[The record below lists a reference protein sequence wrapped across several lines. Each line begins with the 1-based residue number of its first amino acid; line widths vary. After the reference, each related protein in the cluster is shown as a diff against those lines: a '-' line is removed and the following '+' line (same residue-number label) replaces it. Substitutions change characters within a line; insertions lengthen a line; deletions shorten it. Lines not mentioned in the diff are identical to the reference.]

1 MSFDSALPF
10 GSLID
15 RAHFLRVSMLAV
27 VAGSACHTPGTP
39 RIDGVAGA
47 PANPATP
54 WTVPASARTPPP
66 PAAPPA
72 APAATAALAADSA
85 TTAAVRF
92 SLTDVVDLALK
103 NNPTTRE
110 SWANAQAAANEYGSA
125 RGARYPTLNGSVN
138 LAGAST
144 GSAFGG
150 GGGGNGSSVVID
162 TTGSNTRAVGAVGG
176 LTRAQI
182 TPAFSLS
189 YLVFDMGGRA
199 ATIESAKQN
208 AVALN
213 LGHNAAINDVVLQVE
228 SALFSYLATVA
239 LRDAELTALKEA
251 QADTANAEARLRVGV
266 GTLQDVLQART
277 ELAQARLQ
285 LVTLEG
291 TLLSSRATLAAAM
304 GLPANTRFEIP
315 AISTCDSV
323 AKVAA
328 SVDTLINRAIT
339 TRPDLAQARAA
350 AAQLAAQIRVARSA
364 GYPSLTLSS
373 IQSVTRSVEGASSAN
388 GLNASFVLGLQI
400 PIFNGYSRAVRRA
413 DGAGPV
419 RGRAGA
425 RHVDAAAD
433 HRPGVHVVR
442 GAADGGGSGLPRRPT
457 LLPPRAAVRR
467 SRHGPIS
474 RGRGNDRR
482 RAARAQRAG
491 LGARR
496 GHTGALGVAD
506 GARAA
511 GARRRFARH
520 ARPSEHS
527 ARAGAEDSMI
537 ARRRRIAC
545 AARGRA
551 GMGVGACRAGPAARR
566 PSAIPVRVT
575 PAKRIDAPVDG
586 RRRAASS
593 SRCKRWR

>member
-10 GSLID
+10 GSLTD

-150 GGGGNGSSVVID
+150 GGNGSSVVID
-162 TTGSNTRAVGAVGG
+162 TSGGNTRGVGAVGG

-239 LRDAELTALKEA
+239 LRDAELTAVKES

-277 ELAQARLQ
+277 QLAQARLQ

-291 TLLSSRATLAAAM
+291 TLMSSRATLAAAM

-315 AISTCDSV
+315 AMSTCDSV
-323 AKVAA
+323 AKIAA

-373 IQSVTRSVEGASSAN
+373 IQSFTRSVEGASSAN
-388 GLNASFVLGLQI
+388 GVNASFVLGLQI
-400 PIFNGYSRAVRRA
+400 PIFNGYSRQYDVRTAQAQYQAAVARVTSTQQQITVQVFTSYAALQTAGQRLSASA
-413 DGAGPV
+413 DLLT
-419 RGRAGA
+419 
-425 RHVDAAAD
+425 AAAQSAEVATG
-433 HRPGVHVVR
+433 RYREGVGTIVDV
-442 GAADGGGSGLPRRPT
+442 
-457 LLPPRAAVRR
+457 LLAR
-467 SRHGPIS
+467 S
-474 RGRGNDRR
+474 
-482 RAARAQRAG
+482 
-491 LGARR
+491 
-496 GHTGALGVAD
+496 ALD
-506 GARAA
+506 
-511 GARRRFARH
+511 
-520 ARPSEHS
+520 S
-527 ARAGAEDSMI
+527 ARAEDI
-537 ARRRRIAC
+537 QARWEWQTAL
-545 AARGRA
+545 AQLAHDVGSLDTRGRPNIPLA
-551 GMGVGACRAGPAARR
+551 PA
-566 PSAIPVRVT
+566 P
-575 PAKRIDAPVDG
+575 RI
-586 RRRAASS
+586 R
-593 SRCKRWR
+593 

>member
-10 GSLID
+10 GSLTD
-15 RAHFLRVSMLAV
+15 RAHFIRASMLAV
-27 VAGSACHTPGTP
+27 IAGWACHTPGTP

-47 PANPATP
+47 PASPSTP
-54 WTVPASARTPPP
+54 WMVPASARTPPP

-72 APAATAALAADSA
+72 APIATAALAADSA

-125 RGARYPTLNGSVN
+125 RGARYPTLNASVN

-144 GSAFGG
+144 GSVF

-162 TTGSNTRAVGAVGG
+162 TTGSSGSNVRGAVGG

-213 LGHNAAINDVVLQVE
+213 LGHNTAINDVVLLVE
-228 SALFSYLATVA
+228 SALFSYLATAA
-239 LRDAELTALKEA
+239 LRDAQLTALKEA

-291 TLLSSRATLAAAM
+291 TLVSSRATLAAAM

-315 AISTCDSV
+315 AIAANDSV

-350 AAQLAAQIRVARSA
+350 AAQFAAQIRIARSA

-373 IQSVTRSVEGASSAN
+373 IQSYTQSVEGGSSSN

-400 PIFNGYSRAVRRA
+400 PIFNGYSRQYDVRTA
-413 DGAGPV
+413 QAQYQ
-419 RGRAGA
+419 AALA
-425 RHVDAAAD
+425 RVTSTQQQITVQVFSSYAALQTARQRLAAAVD
-433 HRPGVHVVR
+433 LLTAAAQSAEVATGRYREGVGTIVDV
-442 GAADGGGSGLPRRPT
+442 
-457 LLPPRAAVRR
+457 LL
-467 SRHGPIS
+467 
-474 RGRGNDRR
+474 
-482 RAARAQRAG
+482 AR
-491 LGARR
+491 
-496 GHTGALGVAD
+496 TALD
-506 GARAA
+506 
-511 GARRRFARH
+511 
-520 ARPSEHS
+520 S
-527 ARAGAEDSMI
+527 ARAEDI
-537 ARRRRIAC
+537 QARWEWRTAL
-545 AARGRA
+545 AQLAHDVGSLDTRGRPNIPLA
-551 GMGVGACRAGPAARR
+551 PA
-566 PSAIPVRVT
+566 P
-575 PAKRIDAPVDG
+575 RI
-586 RRRAASS
+586 R
-593 SRCKRWR
+593 

>member
-1 MSFDSALPF
+1 
-10 GSLID
+10 
-15 RAHFLRVSMLAV
+15 MLAV

-54 WTVPASARTPPP
+54 WTVPAAARTPPP
-66 PAAPPA
+66 PAAPPV

-92 SLTDVVDLALK
+92 SMTDVVDLALK

-144 GSAFGG
+144 GSAL

-162 TTGSNTRAVGAVGG
+162 TSGGNTRGVGSVGG

-239 LRDAELTALKEA
+239 LRDAELTAVKEA

-304 GLPANTRFEIP
+304 GLPANARFEIP
-315 AISTCDSV
+315 SISTCDSV

-364 GYPSLTLSS
+364 GYPSLTLTS

-400 PIFNGYSRAVRRA
+400 PIFNGFSRQYDVRTAQAQYQAALARVTSTQQQITVQVFTSYTALQTAGQRLSASA
-413 DGAGPV
+413 DLLT
-419 RGRAGA
+419 
-425 RHVDAAAD
+425 AAAQSAEVATG
-433 HRPGVHVVR
+433 RYREGVGTIV
-442 GAADGGGSGLPRRPT
+442 D
-457 LLPPRAAVRR
+457 LLLAR
-467 SRHGPIS
+467 S
-474 RGRGNDRR
+474 
-482 RAARAQRAG
+482 
-491 LGARR
+491 
-496 GHTGALGVAD
+496 ALD
-506 GARAA
+506 
-511 GARRRFARH
+511 
-520 ARPSEHS
+520 S
-527 ARAGAEDSMI
+527 ARAEDI
-537 ARRRRIAC
+537 QARWEWQTALAQLAHDVGSLDTHGRPNIPLAPAPRI
-545 AARGRA
+545 R
-551 GMGVGACRAGPAARR
+551 
-566 PSAIPVRVT
+566 
-575 PAKRIDAPVDG
+575 
-586 RRRAASS
+586 
-593 SRCKRWR
+593 

>member
-1 MSFDSALPF
+1 MSFDSALLF
-10 GSLID
+10 GSVTD

-150 GGGGNGSSVVID
+150 GGNGSSVVID
-162 TTGSNTRAVGAVGG
+162 TTGGNTRGVGSVGG

-239 LRDAELTALKEA
+239 LRDAELTAVKEA

-350 AAQLAAQIRVARSA
+350 AAQFAALIRVARSA
-364 GYPSLTLSS
+364 GYPSLTLTS

-400 PIFNGYSRAVRRA
+400 PIFNGYSRQYDVRTAQAQYQAALARVTSTQQQITVQVFTSYAALQTAGQRLSASA
-413 DGAGPV
+413 DLLT
-419 RGRAGA
+419 
-425 RHVDAAAD
+425 AAAQSAEVATG
-433 HRPGVHVVR
+433 RYREGVGTIV
-442 GAADGGGSGLPRRPT
+442 D
-457 LLPPRAAVRR
+457 LLLAR
-467 SRHGPIS
+467 S
-474 RGRGNDRR
+474 
-482 RAARAQRAG
+482 
-491 LGARR
+491 
-496 GHTGALGVAD
+496 ALD
-506 GARAA
+506 
-511 GARRRFARH
+511 
-520 ARPSEHS
+520 S
-527 ARAGAEDSMI
+527 ARADDI
-537 ARRRRIAC
+537 QARWEWQTAL
-545 AARGRA
+545 AQLAHDVGSLDTRGRPNIPLA
-551 GMGVGACRAGPAARR
+551 PA
-566 PSAIPVRVT
+566 P
-575 PAKRIDAPVDG
+575 RI
-586 RRRAASS
+586 R
-593 SRCKRWR
+593 

>member
-10 GSLID
+10 GSLTD
-15 RAHFLRVSMLAV
+15 RAHFLRVSMLAIL
-27 VAGSACHTPGTP
+27 AGSACHTPGTP

-72 APAATAALAADSA
+72 APGATAALAADSA
-85 TTAAVRF
+85 TAAAVRF
-92 SLTDVVDLALK
+92 SLTDVVDLALE

-125 RGARYPTLNGSVN
+125 RGARYPTLNGSIN

-144 GSAFGG
+144 GSAL

-162 TTGSNTRAVGAVGG
+162 TSGSNTRGVGAVGG

-189 YLVFDMGGRA
+189 YLVFDMGGRG

-239 LRDAELTALKEA
+239 LRDAELTAVKEA

-315 AISTCDSV
+315 SISTCDSV

-373 IQSVTRSVEGASSAN
+373 IQSLTRSVEGASSAN
-388 GLNASFVLGLQI
+388 GVNASFVLGLQI
-400 PIFNGYSRAVRRA
+400 PIFNGYSRQYDVRTAQAQYQAALARVTSTQQQITVQVFTSYAALQTAGQRLFASA
-413 DGAGPV
+413 DLLS
-419 RGRAGA
+419 
-425 RHVDAAAD
+425 AAAQSAE
-433 HRPGVHVVR
+433 V
-442 GAADGGGSGLPRRPT
+442 
-457 LLPPRAAVRR
+457 
-467 SRHGPIS
+467 
-474 RGRGNDRR
+474 
-482 RAARAQRAG
+482 
-491 LGARR
+491 
-496 GHTGALGVAD
+496 
-506 GARAA
+506 AA
-511 GARRRFARH
+511 GRYREGVGTIVDVLLARSALD
-520 ARPSEHS
+520 S
-527 ARAGAEDSMI
+527 ARAEDI
-537 ARRRRIAC
+537 QARWEWQTAL
-545 AARGRA
+545 AQLAHDVGSLDTRGRPNIPLA
-551 GMGVGACRAGPAARR
+551 PA
-566 PSAIPVRVT
+566 P
-575 PAKRIDAPVDG
+575 RI
-586 RRRAASS
+586 R
-593 SRCKRWR
+593 

>member
-10 GSLID
+10 GSLTD
-15 RAHFLRVSMLAV
+15 RAHFLRVSMLAI

-72 APAATAALAADSA
+72 SPAATAALAADSA

-125 RGARYPTLNGSVN
+125 RGARYPTVNGSVN

-150 GGGGNGSSVVID
+150 GGNGSTVVID
-162 TTGSNTRAVGAVGG
+162 TSGSNPRGVGAVGG

-182 TPAFSLS
+182 TPAVSLS

-239 LRDAELTALKEA
+239 LRDAQLTALKEA

-291 TLLSSRATLAAAM
+291 TLLSSRATLAAVM

-388 GLNASFVLGLQI
+388 GLNASLVLGLQI
-400 PIFNGYSRAVRRA
+400 PIFNGYSRQYDVRTAQAQYQAALARVTSTQQQITVQVFTSYAALQTAGQRLSASA
-413 DGAGPV
+413 DLLT
-419 RGRAGA
+419 
-425 RHVDAAAD
+425 AAAQSAEVATG
-433 HRPGVHVVR
+433 RYREGVGTIVDV
-442 GAADGGGSGLPRRPT
+442 
-457 LLPPRAAVRR
+457 LLAR
-467 SRHGPIS
+467 S
-474 RGRGNDRR
+474 
-482 RAARAQRAG
+482 
-491 LGARR
+491 
-496 GHTGALGVAD
+496 ALD
-506 GARAA
+506 
-511 GARRRFARH
+511 
-520 ARPSEHS
+520 S
-527 ARAGAEDSMI
+527 ARAEDI
-537 ARRRRIAC
+537 QARWEWQTAL
-545 AARGRA
+545 AQLAHDVGSLDTRGRPNIPLA
-551 GMGVGACRAGPAARR
+551 PA
-566 PSAIPVRVT
+566 P
-575 PAKRIDAPVDG
+575 RI
-586 RRRAASS
+586 R
-593 SRCKRWR
+593 

>member
-10 GSLID
+10 GSLTD

-110 SWANAQAAANEYGSA
+110 SWANAQAAASEYGSA
-125 RGARYPTLNGSVN
+125 RGARSPTLNGSVN

-162 TTGSNTRAVGAVGG
+162 TSGGNTRGFGSVGG

-239 LRDAELTALKEA
+239 LRDAELTAVKEA
-251 QADTANAEARLRVGV
+251 WALYK
-266 GTLQDVLQART
+266 
-277 ELAQARLQ
+277 
-285 LVTLEG
+285 
-291 TLLSSRATLAAAM
+291 
-304 GLPANTRFEIP
+304 
-315 AISTCDSV
+315 TCC
-323 AKVAA
+323 
-328 SVDTLINRAIT
+328 R
-339 TRPDLAQARAA
+339 R
-350 AAQLAAQIRVARSA
+350 
-364 GYPSLTLSS
+364 GPSW
-373 IQSVTRSVEGASSAN
+373 
-388 GLNASFVLGLQI
+388 
-400 PIFNGYSRAVRRA
+400 
-413 DGAGPV
+413 
-419 RGRAGA
+419 
-425 RHVDAAAD
+425 
-433 HRPGVHVVR
+433 
-442 GAADGGGSGLPRRPT
+442 
-457 LLPPRAAVRR
+457 
-467 SRHGPIS
+467 
-474 RGRGNDRR
+474 RR
-482 RAARAQRAG
+482 RACSWSRW
-491 LGARR
+491 
-496 GHTGALGVAD
+496 
-506 GARAA
+506 
-511 GARRRFARH
+511 
-520 ARPSEHS
+520 
-527 ARAGAEDSMI
+527 
-537 ARRRRIAC
+537 
-545 AARGRA
+545 RGRS
-551 GMGVGACRAGPAARR
+551 C
-566 PSAIPVRVT
+566 
-575 PAKRIDAPVDG
+575 
-586 RRRAASS
+586 RRAPRSRPPWGFQPTRASRFPR
-593 SRCKRWR
+593 SRRATR

>member
-1 MSFDSALPF
+1 
-10 GSLID
+10 
-15 RAHFLRVSMLAV
+15 MLAV

-150 GGGGNGSSVVID
+150 GGNGSSVVID
-162 TTGSNTRAVGAVGG
+162 TSGGNTRGVGAVGG

-239 LRDAELTALKEA
+239 LRDAELTAVKES

-277 ELAQARLQ
+277 QLAQARLQ

-291 TLLSSRATLAAAM
+291 TLMSSRATLAAAM

-315 AISTCDSV
+315 AMSTCDSV
-323 AKVAA
+323 AKIAA

-373 IQSVTRSVEGASSAN
+373 IQSFTRSVEGASSAN
-388 GLNASFVLGLQI
+388 GVNASFVLGLQI
-400 PIFNGYSRAVRRA
+400 PIFNGYSRQYDVRTAQAQYQAAVARVTSTQQQITVQVFTSYAALQTAGQRLSASA
-413 DGAGPV
+413 DLLT
-419 RGRAGA
+419 
-425 RHVDAAAD
+425 AAAQSAEVATG
-433 HRPGVHVVR
+433 RYREGVGTIVDV
-442 GAADGGGSGLPRRPT
+442 
-457 LLPPRAAVRR
+457 LLAR
-467 SRHGPIS
+467 S
-474 RGRGNDRR
+474 
-482 RAARAQRAG
+482 
-491 LGARR
+491 
-496 GHTGALGVAD
+496 ALD
-506 GARAA
+506 
-511 GARRRFARH
+511 
-520 ARPSEHS
+520 S
-527 ARAGAEDSMI
+527 ARAEDI
-537 ARRRRIAC
+537 QARWEWQTAL
-545 AARGRA
+545 AQLAHDVGSLDTRGRPNIPLA
-551 GMGVGACRAGPAARR
+551 PA
-566 PSAIPVRVT
+566 P
-575 PAKRIDAPVDG
+575 RI
-586 RRRAASS
+586 R
-593 SRCKRWR
+593 

>member
-10 GSLID
+10 GSLTD

-144 GSAFGG
+144 GSAF

-373 IQSVTRSVEGASSAN
+373 IQSLTRSVEGASSAN

-400 PIFNGYSRAVRRA
+400 PIFNGYSRQYDVRTAQAQYQAALARVTSTQQQITVQVFTSYAALQTAGQRLSASA
-413 DGAGPV
+413 DLLT
-419 RGRAGA
+419 
-425 RHVDAAAD
+425 AAAQSAEVATG
-433 HRPGVHVVR
+433 RYREGVGTIVDV
-442 GAADGGGSGLPRRPT
+442 
-457 LLPPRAAVRR
+457 LLAR
-467 SRHGPIS
+467 S
-474 RGRGNDRR
+474 
-482 RAARAQRAG
+482 
-491 LGARR
+491 
-496 GHTGALGVAD
+496 ALD
-506 GARAA
+506 
-511 GARRRFARH
+511 
-520 ARPSEHS
+520 S
-527 ARAGAEDSMI
+527 ARAGDI
-537 ARRRRIAC
+537 QARWEWQTAL
-545 AARGRA
+545 AQLAHDVGSLDTRGR
-551 GMGVGACRAGPAARR
+551 PN
-566 PSAIPVRVT
+566 IPLA
-575 PAKRIDAPVDG
+575 PPPRI
-586 RRRAASS
+586 R
-593 SRCKRWR
+593 

>member
-10 GSLID
+10 GSLTD

-66 PAAPPA
+66 PAAPPV
-72 APAATAALAADSA
+72 APGATAALAADSA
-85 TTAAVRF
+85 TAAAVRF

-125 RGARYPTLNGSVN
+125 RGARYPTLNGSIN

-144 GSAFGG
+144 GSAL

-162 TTGSNTRAVGAVGG
+162 TSGSNTRGVGAVGG

-239 LRDAELTALKEA
+239 LRDAELTAVKEA

-304 GLPANTRFEIP
+304 GLPANTHFEIP
-315 AISTCDSV
+315 SISTCDSV
-323 AKVAA
+323 AKVTA

-339 TRPDLAQARAA
+339 TRPDLAQARAS
-350 AAQLAAQIRVARSA
+350 AAQFAALIRVARSA

-400 PIFNGYSRAVRRA
+400 PIFNGYSRQYNVRTAQSQYQAALARVTSTQQQITVQVFTSYAALQTAGQRLFASA
-413 DGAGPV
+413 DLLS
-419 RGRAGA
+419 
-425 RHVDAAAD
+425 AAAQSAE
-433 HRPGVHVVR
+433 V
-442 GAADGGGSGLPRRPT
+442 
-457 LLPPRAAVRR
+457 
-467 SRHGPIS
+467 
-474 RGRGNDRR
+474 
-482 RAARAQRAG
+482 
-491 LGARR
+491 
-496 GHTGALGVAD
+496 
-506 GARAA
+506 AA
-511 GARRRFARH
+511 GRYREGVGTIVDVLLARSALD
-520 ARPSEHS
+520 S
-527 ARAGAEDSMI
+527 ARAEDI
-537 ARRRRIAC
+537 QARWEWQTAL
-545 AARGRA
+545 AQLAHDVGSLDTRGRPNIPLA
-551 GMGVGACRAGPAARR
+551 PA
-566 PSAIPVRVT
+566 P
-575 PAKRIDAPVDG
+575 RI
-586 RRRAASS
+586 R
-593 SRCKRWR
+593 

>member
-10 GSLID
+10 GSLTD

-66 PAAPPA
+66 PAAPPV
-72 APAATAALAADSA
+72 APGATAALAADSA
-85 TTAAVRF
+85 TAAAVRF

-125 RGARYPTLNGSVN
+125 RGARYPTLNGSIN

-144 GSAFGG
+144 GSAL

-162 TTGSNTRAVGAVGG
+162 TSGSNTRGVGAVGG

-239 LRDAELTALKEA
+239 LRDAELTAVKEA

-304 GLPANTRFEIP
+304 GLPANTHFEIP
-315 AISTCDSV
+315 SISTCDSV
-323 AKVAA
+323 AKVTA

-339 TRPDLAQARAA
+339 TRPDLAQARAS
-350 AAQLAAQIRVARSA
+350 AAQFAALIRVARSA

-388 GLNASFVLGLQI
+388 GLNASLVLGLQI
-400 PIFNGYSRAVRRA
+400 PIFNGYSRQYDVRTAQSQYQAALARVTSTQQQITVQVFTSYAALQTAGQRLFASA
-413 DGAGPV
+413 DLLS
-419 RGRAGA
+419 
-425 RHVDAAAD
+425 AAAQSAE
-433 HRPGVHVVR
+433 V
-442 GAADGGGSGLPRRPT
+442 
-457 LLPPRAAVRR
+457 
-467 SRHGPIS
+467 
-474 RGRGNDRR
+474 
-482 RAARAQRAG
+482 
-491 LGARR
+491 
-496 GHTGALGVAD
+496 
-506 GARAA
+506 AA
-511 GARRRFARH
+511 GRYREGVGTIVDVLLARSALD
-520 ARPSEHS
+520 S
-527 ARAGAEDSMI
+527 ARAEDI
-537 ARRRRIAC
+537 QARWEWQTAL
-545 AARGRA
+545 AQLAHDVGSLDTRGRPNIPLA
-551 GMGVGACRAGPAARR
+551 PA
-566 PSAIPVRVT
+566 P
-575 PAKRIDAPVDG
+575 RI
-586 RRRAASS
+586 R
-593 SRCKRWR
+593 

>member
-10 GSLID
+10 GSLTD

-66 PAAPPA
+66 PAAPPV
-72 APAATAALAADSA
+72 APGATAALAADSA
-85 TTAAVRF
+85 TAAAVRF

-125 RGARYPTLNGSVN
+125 RGARYPTLNGSIN

-144 GSAFGG
+144 GSAL

-162 TTGSNTRAVGAVGG
+162 TSGSNTRGVGAVGG

-239 LRDAELTALKEA
+239 LRDAELTAVKEA

-304 GLPANTRFEIP
+304 GLPANTRFAIP
-315 AISTCDSV
+315 SISTCDSV
-323 AKVAA
+323 AKVTA

-339 TRPDLAQARAA
+339 TRPDLAQARAS
-350 AAQLAAQIRVARSA
+350 AAQFAALIRVARSA
-364 GYPSLTLSS
+364 GYPSLTLTS
-373 IQSVTRSVEGASSAN
+373 IQSLTRSVEGSSSAN

-400 PIFNGYSRAVRRA
+400 PIFNGYSRQYDVRTAQAQYQAALARVTSTQQQITVQVFTSYAALQTAGQRLYASA
-413 DGAGPV
+413 DLLT
-419 RGRAGA
+419 
-425 RHVDAAAD
+425 AAAQSAEVATG
-433 HRPGVHVVR
+433 RYREGVGTIVDV
-442 GAADGGGSGLPRRPT
+442 
-457 LLPPRAAVRR
+457 LLAR
-467 SRHGPIS
+467 S
-474 RGRGNDRR
+474 
-482 RAARAQRAG
+482 
-491 LGARR
+491 
-496 GHTGALGVAD
+496 ALD
-506 GARAA
+506 SARAA
-511 GARRRFARH
+511 DIQARWEWQTALAQLAH
-520 ARPSEHS
+520 DVGSL
-527 ARAGAEDSMI
+527 DT
-537 ARRRRIAC
+537 
-545 AARGRA
+545 RGRPNIPLA
-551 GMGVGACRAGPAARR
+551 PA
-566 PSAIPVRVT
+566 P
-575 PAKRIDAPVDG
+575 RI
-586 RRRAASS
+586 R
-593 SRCKRWR
+593 